1 MADSYTVAEAARL
14 IGRSTKRVRQMIAE
28 GKFTAEPDS
37 QPVRI
42 PAAEVH
48 RVREASR
55 PASVKPG
62 PKSSTELTMDDVMA
76 LVDKLTTRAIE
87 ANAAQVDAALK
98 MHEQSQQILRDSL
111 AEERA
116 KRLAT
121 EALLEQTRQELET
134 VRAVPAPRRFW
145 KR

>member
-1 MADSYTVAEAARL
+1 
-14 IGRSTKRVRQMIAE
+14 
-28 GKFTAEPDS
+28 
-37 QPVRI
+37 
-42 PAAEVH
+42 
-48 RVREASR
+48 
-55 PASVKPG
+55 
-62 PKSSTELTMDDVMA
+62 MDDVMA